1 MSNKIRIEC
10 PLCSTKVTLV
20 TKVAADTYECP
31 VCEGHIRLERAEKK
45 VRQRRSGVVLD
56 GQIYGVSRRGEGD
69 IDGPKGAALPL
80 ARPKA
85 KLELGGKGGIGEVGR
100 RVSGRVEADDE
111 GEDAGEELAAVG
123 ELQGNREGEREEV
136 GMEGGAEPGEV
147 PLASGVAA
155 VRMPDIEVEEEGSRW
170 QDEEDEFEDEE
181 ELVRGSSVGRGRH
194 HGADGGFEAR
204 DDDETRGR
212 RVRKRRR
219 RKLLVASGILV
230 LCLGGIVITVVLA
243 LQHALRRDDLAARAG
258 EDPWL
263 VQLPAES
270 AEGTLSTPRV
280 DVPRADLERFD
291 AAGAALKTEAPQLVE
306 ERPVV
311 VATPAIP
318 GGAGAMRAA
327 GEMDDQ
333 TRMERIIFAAESFLK
348 AVSVVER
355 SSYVRNREIAYPRMV
370 SHYAARGDEPYRYR
384 GISPRV
390 HEVMGRDFVGLQVD
404 FEDGEQR
411 MLGLE
416 WVGDRYLVDWESF
429 VIWQEMNWEVFL
441 STRETAAQAFRVVA
455 SRDQYFNYSFG
466 DRESL
471 LCFRLQNPLDAGAAP
486 LYGYTPVG
494 SPVAVELER
503 LELLGG
509 GSALPVVVKLRF
521 PSETRGGGPN
531 QVWIQ
536 ELVSDGWLIR
546 AQ

>member
-85 KLELGGKGGIGEVGR
+85 KVELGGKEGVGA
-100 RVSGRVEADDE
+100 EADE
-111 GEDAGEELAAVG
+111 SWEEVGEELATAG
-123 ELQGNREGEREEV
+123 ELEENREGEREEV
-136 GMEGGAEPGEV
+136 GLEEEAEPAEV
-147 PLASGVAA
+147 PVARGVAV
-155 VRMPDIEVEEEGSRW
+155 VRMPVVDVEEEGARW
-170 QDEEDEFEDEE
+170 EDEEKEFEDEE
-181 ELVRGSSVGRGRH
+181 EVVRGKSVGRGRH

-219 RKLLVASGILV
+219 RKLLMASGILV

-291 AAGAALKTEAPQLVE
+291 AAGAAPRIEAPQLVE

-327 GEMDDQ
+327 GEIDEE
-333 TRMERIIFAAESFLK
+333 TRMERIIVAAEGFLN
-348 AVSVVER
+348 AASVAER
-355 SSYVRNREIAYPRMV
+355 AGFVRNREVAYPRMAA
-370 SHYAARGDEPYRYR
+370 HYAERGDEPYRYR

-411 MLGLE
+411 MLGME

-429 VIWQEMNWEVFL
+429 VIWQEMGWEEFV

-486 LYGYTPVG
+486 LYGYTAVG

-546 AQ
+546 PR